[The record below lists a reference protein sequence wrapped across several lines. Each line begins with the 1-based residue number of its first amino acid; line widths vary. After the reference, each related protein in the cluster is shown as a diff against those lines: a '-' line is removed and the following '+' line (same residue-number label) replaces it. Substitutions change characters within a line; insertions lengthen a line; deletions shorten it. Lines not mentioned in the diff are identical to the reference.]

1 MTQINTIPAEEEPL
15 LLRSGSKTTRKS
27 LAGRTAAVS
36 LVNSGVDRAQGPVK
50 LRFSTQVLGCLAA
63 TAIASSGGFRGAAP
77 TGNTHLSATNTYGP
91 TLAPKAFPASTATP
105 APTVTPL
112 AADNVNIQE
121 AVLAWLWAMTSLNT
135 WSHRVDSLVTL
146 SRRTRS
152 QAPCARR
159 QCAASRRAVALPS
172 PRTYICSA
180 APRAQARAGPL
191 CAMISRERQTP
202 LECCSSRS
210 SPHRDAA
217 LYDRERIS
225 TSVHNNTPKQLEFQ
239 PPLLRHPFRS
249 RRPQRHDDCGDVI
262 SRPAVVD
269 RC

>member
-1 MTQINTIPAEEEPL
+1 MIIRRERIRLRPARLP
-15 LLRSGSKTTRKS
+15 SKSIQPQRATAYSACAASNCISRACKS
-27 LAGRTAAVS
+27 DVSSHSHRAAV
-36 LVNSGVDRAQGPVK
+36 VRA
-50 LRFSTQVLGCLAA
+50 A
-63 TAIASSGGFRGAAP
+63 RGDY
-77 TGNTHLSATNTYGP
+77 LLGP
-91 TLAPKAFPASTATP
+91 TL
-105 APTVTPL
+105 
-112 AADNVNIQE
+112 
-121 AVLAWLWAMTSLNT
+121 
-135 WSHRVDSLVTL
+135 
-146 SRRTRS
+146 RTRS

-159 QCAASRRAVALPS
+159 QCAASRRAVARHS

-239 PPLLRHPFRS
+239 PPLLRHSFRS
-249 RRPQRHDDCGDVI
+249 RRPQRHDDCGDVVPG
-262 SRPAVVD
+262 PAVVD